1 MEFIISLYSYKIVIY
16 VIGTINAKN
25 MFCFFWFVFF
35 QEEIGEELACTYL
48 E

>member
-25 MFCFFWFVFF
+25 MFFFVFF

>member
-25 MFCFFWFVFF
+25 MFVFFF